1 MGLFSSYANELR
13 KAHRHLSTEPVRELP
28 QANGGRKRTTQPR
41 LSDEKVSQIVAAY
54 KTGKTVYVLAAEY
67 DCHRVTISAV
77 LRRQGVA
84 LRRTSPTPEQIDEMV
99 HLYETGYSLAKVGD
113 RLGFNATTV
122 LSQLKMRGVATRDAH
137 GHDQTS

>member
-1 MGLFSSYANELR
+1 MGLFSSHANEPR
-13 KAHRHLSTEPVRELP
+13 KTHRHLSTEPVRELP

-54 KTGKTVYVLAAEY
+54 KAGKTVYELAVEY

-77 LRRQGVA
+77 LKRQGVA
-84 LRRTSPTPEQIDEMV
+84 LRRASPTPEQIDRMV

-122 LSQLKMRGVATRDAH
+122 LHQLKVRGIPTRDAR
-137 GHDQTS
+137 GHDQAS

>member
-28 QANGGRKRTTQPR
+28 QANGGRRRTTQPR
-41 LSDEKVSQIVAAY
+41 LSAEKVSQIVTAY
-54 KTGKTVYVLAAEY
+54 ETGKTVYELAAEY
-67 DCHRVTISAV
+67 GCHRVTISAV
-77 LRRQGVA
+77 LKRRGVT
-84 LRRTSPTPEQIDEMV
+84 LRRTSPTPEQVDKMV

-122 LSQLKMRGVATRDAH
+122 LHQLKVRGIPTRDAH